1 MFTGKKH
8 TEESK
13 RRISESRKKYRGK
26 HHPRFGAEW
35 TDEQR
40 AKFILTCHQRKQEEK
55 QVRMFLIKHNE
66 LYEKFLLE
74 TNKRKK

>member
-13 RRISESRKKYRGK
+13 RRISESRKKYKGK
-26 HHPRFGAEW
+26 NHPRFGAEW

-55 QVRMFLIKHNE
+55 QVKMFLIKHNE

>member
-13 RRISESRKKYRGK
+13 RRISESRKKYKGK
-26 HHPRFGAEW
+26 NHPRFGAEW

-40 AKFILTCHQRKQEEK
+40 AKFILTCHQRKQEER